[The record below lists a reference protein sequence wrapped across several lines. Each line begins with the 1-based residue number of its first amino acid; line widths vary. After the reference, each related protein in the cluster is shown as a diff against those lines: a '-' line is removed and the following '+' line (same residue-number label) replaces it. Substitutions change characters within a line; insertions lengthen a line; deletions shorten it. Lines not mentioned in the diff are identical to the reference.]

1 MANPSTTFKL
11 CIPALAGLAP
21 AQKPAN
27 RTAGVLYS
35 SFNAPYSNAASTP
48 PNGQA
53 TK

>member
-11 CIPALAGLAP
+11 SIPPLAGLAP
-21 AQKPAN
+21 PQKPAK
-27 RTAGVLYS
+27 RIAGVLYS

-48 PNGQA
+48 PNGHA